1 MTVSSDTSRASY
13 SGDGSTVTFAVPF
26 YFLNDSDLLV
36 VHRDVDGVETTW
48 TLNTHYTVSGAGD
61 PAGGSIT
68 VKTTPTDYTPAASE
82 RVVILRYVDITQETD
97 YVENDAF
104 TAEAHE
110 RALDKLTMINQQ
122 QTEELDRSIK
132 LPISSTLTGITF
144 PEAVANAVVKW
155 NSAGTALEVATVANI
170 EGSLDAVFSGVAS
183 GDTIYYDGTGWVN
196 RTAAATLT
204 GLGAQPLD
212 SDLTAIAALT
222 PTDGQV
228 LTFSGST
235 WTAATP
241 ANATETDM
249 RLAFLLLAE
258 LSRDR
263 LNMSDGIADAYE
275 DETDVDTSASTN
287 QNYDATNDYYH
298 NLTGGGT
305 SDGGHTT
312 PGVSGSGGTTMF
324 DRTFSLTNGKTV
336 SQVAIYSASAVTV
349 KAKIG
354 LENSSTDIDVVYD
367 ESFSHTGSGWETF
380 NLTTPYAIPGSG
392 TYRLGSY
399 SASNMNRVNATH
411 DVSYYSGD
419 ATGTGETYTAASN
432 YSRFCQAIYAE
443 VISDMTIVSEAF
455 TADSEPDI
463 ARIHV
468 QAAPQEA
475 ITINTDLLAD
485 VSRDDGST
493 WTTATLVAVQTLADG
508 TIAYEDN
515 EIDISAQPSGTDM
528 RYRIRTANTKSIQ
541 IHGTVEQW
549 A

>member
-1 MTVSSDTSRASY
+1 MAR
-13 SGDGSTVTFAVPF
+13 DGSGGHSLPNGTYTPNTLADADKVTADFQ
-26 YFLNDSDLLV
+26 DLSSGIAQSISK
-36 VHRDVDGVETTW
+36 DGQ
-48 TLNTHYTVSGAGD
+48 
-61 PAGGSIT
+61 
-68 VKTTPTDYTPAASE
+68 TTPTANLQMGGFKLTGMGAGSAAEDSVNLGQAQAQAFLWAGTTGGTADALTLSPSPAITAYAAGQHFRFIAASNNTGAATAAVSGLTAKAIQNGGDALVADDIEAGALYEMVYDGAAFQISRLRLNTPA
-82 RVVILRYVDITQETD
+82 T
-97 YVENDAF
+97 
-104 TAEAHE
+104 
-110 RALDKLTMINQQ
+110 
-122 QTEELDRSIK
+122 
-132 LPISSTLTGITF
+132 IS
-144 PEAVANAVVKW
+144 
-155 NSAGTALEVATVANI
+155 
-170 EGSLDAVFSGVAS
+170 
-183 GDTIYYDGTGWVN
+183 
-196 RTAAATLT
+196 
-204 GLGAQPLD
+204 AQPLD
-212 SDLTAIAALT
+212 SDLTTIAALS
-222 PTDGQV
+222 PSEGQV
-228 LTFSGST
+228 LTFSSSA

-241 ANATETDM
+241 TNAAETDM

-258 LSRDR
+258 LSGDR
-263 LNMSDGIADAYE
+263 LNMTDGIADAYE
-275 DETDVDTSASTN
+275 DESDVDTGSSSN
-287 QNYDATNDYYH
+287 QNYDGTNDYYH
-298 NLTGGGT
+298 NVTGGGT

-312 PGVSGSGGTTMF
+312 PGVSGAGNTTVF

-336 SQVAIYSASAVTV
+336 SQVSIYSASAVTV

-380 NLTTPYAIPGSG
+380 NLTTPHAIPGSG
-392 TYRLGSY
+392 TYRLGSF
-399 SASNMNRVNATH
+399 SASNMNRVNSTH
-411 DVSYYSGD
+411 DVAYYSGD
-419 ATGTGETYTAASN
+419 ATGSGETYTAASN

-443 VISDMTIVSEAF
+443 VVSNMTIVSEAF
-455 TADSEPDI
+455 TADSEPDT

-475 ITINTDLLAD
+475 ITVNTDLLAD